1 MGGARVFEGLARGGA
16 KVAGGG
22 VEVAR
27 RSTQGLDRQ
36 PLAWM
41 TRQWGRRW
49 ASYPTHHVIGR
60 IVGTRAFPPPVSTHL
75 RPPSLH
81 LSLAGWSA
89 GESGMPSLVTCQ
101 RSQTPVR
108 PPPISN
114 LPIVHFNCNVKVEHL
129 HIIDC
134 CTLCAMHLVDLAAA
148 ILATCHCLKRESIRP
163 MIAGSRRIIN

>member
-22 VEVAR
+22 AQVAR
-27 RSTQGLDRQ
+27 RSTQGRDRQ

-60 IVGTRAFPPPVSTHL
+60 IVGTRAFPVPTHL
-75 RPPSLH
+75 LPSLPPTFRPPSLH
-81 LSLAGWSA
+81 LSLAGWS
-89 GESGMPSLVTCQ
+89 GRESGMPSLVTCQ

-114 LPIVHFNCNVKVEHL
+114 LPIVHFNSNVKVEQL

-134 CTLCAMHLVDLAAA
+134 CSALGRFCCSHPGHLSLSETEKVSG
-148 ILATCHCLKRESIRP
+148 R
-163 MIAGSRRIIN
+163 